1 MRQNVGSM
9 RENNVKCEE
18 AEEKRNIINK
28 IFHHYE
34 ELQSTQGPHPITFIL
49 WAEPCFTAG
58 ILKINDNNCN
68 PR

>member
-49 WAEPCFTAG
+49 
-58 ILKINDNNCN
+58 
-68 PR
+68 